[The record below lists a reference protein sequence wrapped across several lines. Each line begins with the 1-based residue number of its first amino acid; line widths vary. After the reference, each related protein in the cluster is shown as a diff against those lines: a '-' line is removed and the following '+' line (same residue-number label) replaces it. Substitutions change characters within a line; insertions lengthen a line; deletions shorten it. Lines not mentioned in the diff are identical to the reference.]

1 MELPILLIGPMGAG
15 KSTVGTLLAQRLG
28 VPFSELDDL
37 RWDYYVEIGYDGAH
51 ADKLRKE
58 QGFEVMYQYW
68 KPFEIHA
75 VERAVIEHGDG
86 VISFGAGHSVYED
99 SALLERAKQ
108 ALAPI
113 ANVILLLPSAD
124 AAESSAAL
132 RERFMEVGRQE
143 GFTPSEQTLS
153 MIDHFLQHPS
163 NARLAKHVIYTKG
176 SSPEQTCED
185 ILKILK

>member
-1 MELPILLIGPMGAG
+1 MELPVLFIGSMGAG
-15 KSTVGTLLAQRLG
+15 KSTVGKLLAQRLG
-28 VPFSELDDL
+28 VPFYELDNL
-37 RWDYYVEIGYDGAH
+37 RWDYYAEIDYDEGRAYE
-51 ADKLRKE
+51 LRKE
-58 QGFEVMYQYW
+58 QGFWAMYQYW

-75 VERAVIEHGDG
+75 VERALIEHSDG

-99 SALLERAKQ
+99 AALLERAER

-124 AAESSAAL
+124 AAEASRVL
-132 RERFMEVGRQE
+132 RERFMEVGRLE

-163 NARLAKHVIYTKG
+163 NARLAKHILYTRG
-176 SSPEQTCED
+176 MTPEETCEEILQ
-185 ILKILK
+185 ILK

>member
-1 MELPILLIGPMGAG
+1 MELPVLLIGPMFAG
-15 KSTVGTLLAQRLG
+15 KSTVGELLAQRLG
-28 VPFSELDDL
+28 VPFYELDNL
-37 RWDYYVEIGYDGAH
+37 RWDYYAEIGYDGAY

-58 QGFEVMYQYW
+58 RGFEAMYQYW

-75 VERAVIEHGDG
+75 VERAVAERCDG

-99 SALLERAKQ
+99 AALLERAER

-124 AAESSAAL
+124 AAEASATL
-132 RERFMEVGRQE
+132 KERFIEVGRQE
-143 GFTPSEQTLS
+143 GFTPTEQSLG

-163 NARLAKHVIYTKG
+163 NARLAKHVIYTNG
-176 SSPEQTCED
+176 RSPEQTCEE

>member
-1 MELPILLIGPMGAG
+1 MELPVLFIGPMFAG
-15 KSTVGTLLAQRLG
+15 KSTAGEMLAKRLS
-28 VPFSELDDL
+28 VPFYELDAL
-37 RWDYYVEIGYDGAH
+37 RWDYYAEIGYDGAH

-58 QGFEVMYQYW
+58 QGFEAMYQYW

-99 SALLERAKQ
+99 AALFERAER

-124 AAESSAAL
+124 MAEARSTL
-132 RERFMEVGRQE
+132 KERFMEVGRQE
-143 GFTPSEQTLS
+143 EFTPTEQSLG
-153 MIDHFLQHPS
+153 IIGHFLQHPS
-163 NARLAKHVIYTKG
+163 NARLAKQIIYTKG
-176 SSPEQTCED
+176 MTPDQTCEE